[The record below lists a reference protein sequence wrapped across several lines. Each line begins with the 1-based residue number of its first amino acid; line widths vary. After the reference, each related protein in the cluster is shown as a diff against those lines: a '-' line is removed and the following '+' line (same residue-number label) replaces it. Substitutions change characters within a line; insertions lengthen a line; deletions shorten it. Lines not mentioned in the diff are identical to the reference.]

1 MDYRKPFKTAV
12 PEEVGIHSED
22 ILSYL
27 DALESSQTEMHGLM
41 IMRHG
46 KLCTQGWWAPFG
58 PNVRHGLQSHTK
70 TYAATAV
77 GIAYTEGLLRLDE
90 RLIDI
95 FPEES
100 PEDPSENLKLL
111 TIRDVLCMGCGMDT
125 MPSNSPDWIRDFMHT
140 PVNHKPGTTYMY
152 NSTGSTMLGA
162 IVRKKTGL
170 GLHDY
175 LTPRLFNKI
184 GIDPDNLRWVCMA
197 DGMEVGGGGLFA
209 TTEDNFRLMKLY
221 ADGGVWEGERILA
234 EDYVKLATTNQN
246 DSASEAVNNPEAS
259 DNFLGYG
266 FQIWMCKPKGAYRAD
281 GAMGQF
287 TIVLPEQDMLISI
300 TETAVGAHWA
310 QSTLDITWDFVN
322 KVIASE
328 ALPENEAA
336 WSQLKAR
343 LSRLNVGNPPCQ
355 PFSPRAAEIS
365 GRTITVTEGCFTP
378 FGDNFMTGAGPDA
391 VTEFSLSFDVYG
403 CVWCLTTAAGRKE
416 TIRISTNGTRFT
428 NLLGSIKDCTQLYL
442 CDGYWPEPNVFEMHC
457 RWVETCLL
465 DVYRLTFEGS
475 SVTIDAGNNSPWAAH
490 TKAAP
495 IRAVIS
501 QRNRA

>member
-1 MDYRKPFKTAV
+1 MNYRKPFEACS
-12 PEEVGIHSED
+12 PEEVGIRSED
-22 ILSYL
+22 ILSYIE
-27 DALESSQTEMHGLM
+27 ALEASQTEMHGLM

-46 KLCTQGWWAPFG
+46 KLCAQGWWAPFG

-77 GIAYTEGLLRLDE
+77 GIAYTEGLLRLNE

-100 PEDPSENLKLL
+100 PAQPSENLKLL
-111 TIRDVLCMGCGMDT
+111 TVRDVLCMGCGMDT
-125 MPSNSPDWIRDFMHT
+125 MPFNSPDWIREFLHT

-152 NSTGSTMLGA
+152 NSTGSTLLGA

-184 GIDPDNLRWVCMA
+184 GVDPDNLRWMCMA

-221 ADGGVWEGERILA
+221 ADGGVWEGERILS

-246 DSASEAVNNPEAS
+246 DSATESLNNPEAT

-287 TIVLPEQDMLISI
+287 TIVLPEQDMIIGI

-310 QSTLDITWDFVN
+310 QSTLDITWDFLDR
-322 KVIASE
+322 ITDSE
-328 ALPENEAA
+328 PLPEDEAA
-336 WSQLKAR
+336 SIALHIVNAE
-343 LSRLNVGNPPCQ
+343 
-355 PFSPRAAEIS
+355 FSGSMNATMRAAQVLRPIVEI
-365 GRTITVTEGCFTP
+365 
-378 FGDNFMTGAGPDA
+378 
-391 VTEFSLSFDVYG
+391 
-403 CVWCLTTAAGRKE
+403 
-416 TIRISTNGTRFT
+416 
-428 NLLGSIKDCTQLYL
+428 
-442 CDGYWPEPNVFEMHC
+442 
-457 RWVETCLL
+457 LL
-465 DVYRLTFEGS
+465 DWPGLKLNTRHIYYDELIVHIKFLAMQSFSDGGEDWADPEILGP
-475 SVTIDAGNNSPWAAH
+475 VTQRYPQALACAEEIVRFLAEKSGNTIPAAEQ
-490 TKAAP
+490 AYLALC
-495 IRAVIS
+495 IR
-501 QRNRA
+501 RACIN

>member
-1 MDYRKPFKTAV
+1 MDNRKPFEHAT
-12 PEEVGIHSED
+12 PESVGISSDLILEYIDNLEKSE
-22 ILSYL
+22 
-27 DALESSQTEMHGLM
+27 TEMHGLM

-46 KLCTQGWWAPFG
+46 KMITEGWWTPFG
-58 PNVRHGLQSHTK
+58 PNLRHGLQSHTK

-77 GIAYTEGLLRLDE
+77 GIAYTEGLLKLDE

-125 MPSNSPDWIRDFMHT
+125 MPWNSEHWIRDFLHT

-184 GIDPDNLRWVCMA
+184 GIDPDNLRWMCMA
-197 DGMEVGGGGLFA
+197 DGMEVGGGGLYA

-246 DSASEAVNNPEAS
+246 DSATESINNPEAS

-266 FQIWMCKPKGAYRAD
+266 FQIWMCKPHRAYRAD

-287 TIVLPEQDMLISI
+287 TIVLPDQDMEIAI

-310 QSTLDITWDFVN
+310 QSTLNITWDFVE
-322 KVIASE
+322 KIQGDTV
-328 ALPENEAA
+328 LPEDEEA
-336 WSQLKAR
+336 QDRLTRKLAR
-343 LSRLNVGNPPCQ
+343 LNIGNPACQ
-355 PFSPRAAEIS
+355 PFSPLVKEIS
-365 GRTITVTEGCFTP
+365 GQRYKVNTGIFTP
-378 FGDNFMTGAGPDA
+378 FGGNFMIGSKADGIDT
-391 VTEFSLSFDVYG
+391 FSLDFDNYG
-403 CVWCLTTAAGRKE
+403 FLWNFVTKNGREEK
-416 TIRISTNGTRFT
+416 IRFSTNGVRFS
-428 NLLGSIKDCTQLYL
+428 NLLGKPDDLTQLYL
-442 CDGYWPEPNVFEMHC
+442 GDAYWKEDNVLVMHG
-457 RWVETCLL
+457 RWVETCIQ
-465 DVYRLTFEGS
+465 DTYTLTFEGDKLK
-475 SVTIDAGNNSPWAAH
+475 VDAGNNSAFRFGNPE
-490 TKAAP
+490 P
-495 IRAVIS
+495 ITAEKV
-501 QRNRA
+501 